1 MIKRLKLKSIGNR
14 YFLYRFFI
22 LTLGVINNTNLY
34 GTGKYQITASYTSA
48 ANLEN
53 VTLTSFGKTSGVFT
67 GTIVNAYFHII
78 LQIVTA
84 VVHILFLM
92 H

>member
-48 ANLEN
+48 NLEN
-53 VTLTSFGKTSGVFT
+53 ITLTSFGKTSGVFA